1 MAMINITTTNTT
13 NLFRGTIVKN
23 PNLKTITSMEKGKIK
38 IKTQLLNFKAKKDNL
53 ILLHQEQFTSGNGL
67 VNIDTA

>member
-1 MAMINITTTNTT
+1 MINITTTNTT

-38 IKTQLLNFKAKKDNL
+38 IKTQLLNFKSKKDNL

>member
-38 IKTQLLNFKAKKDNL
+38 IKTQLLNFKSKKDNL